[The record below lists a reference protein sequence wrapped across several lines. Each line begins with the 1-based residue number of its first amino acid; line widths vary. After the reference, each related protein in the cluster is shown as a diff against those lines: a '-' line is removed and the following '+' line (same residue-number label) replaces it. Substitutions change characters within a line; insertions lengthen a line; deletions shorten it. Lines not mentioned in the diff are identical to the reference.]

1 MGACVCAC
9 GREGRACVMGVEC
22 MCGEK
27 GGHVWREGR
36 GCACACVR
44 RWRAEDA
51 YSGKCE
57 EVVSQFILDSP
68 EETDNRLTGST
79 PSRIDI
85 NHCKEE
91 GGRK

>member
-1 MGACVCAC
+1 MGACVC
-9 GREGRACVMGVEC
+9 V
-22 MCGEK
+22 CGEK
-27 GGHVWREGR
+27 GGHVCVHVWREGR
-36 GCACACVR
+36 GCVCACVR